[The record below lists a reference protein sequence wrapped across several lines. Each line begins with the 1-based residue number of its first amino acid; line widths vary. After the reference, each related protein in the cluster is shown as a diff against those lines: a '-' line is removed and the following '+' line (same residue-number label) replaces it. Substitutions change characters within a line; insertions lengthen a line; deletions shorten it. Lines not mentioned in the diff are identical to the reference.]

1 MSIKKEVLM
10 AGLLAGNKSIFS
22 FVSIF
27 LAMLLSSSLMLYAQ
41 TETEPNDDETQ
52 ANALTL
58 NREIMGYADPED
70 DEDWYLL
77 TVPEPGVDILVV
89 EVSGVPDVDLR
100 LEVLTFG
107 EEESDEMNGNEEGGG
122 EAIVRLRQKTGKY
135 HIRVRASNGA
145 NAGTPYT
152 LRAGKSLQTPASP
165 AEVTQ
170 ALRKALDFLASRQ
183 EAEGYFEEDHP
194 GKSGLA
200 VMALIGGKCVP
211 KDYSKTIQAGLR
223 YLRSRYETERL
234 FEDSAA
240 PQAAWSDAS
249 DHMYTHAIATLTFIE
264 AFSELKDTGL
274 KTMTEDALK
283 LIVQSQ
289 NIETKPEGLDGPV
302 SADSDSYGGWRY
314 SPSSTGS
321 DISVTGWQVLALRA
335 GKNTGFDIPDRAFS
349 AAAQYVKSLYNKDTG
364 SFGYTSPGGDSCA
377 RAGMGALSLQ
387 LCGFPEEKEAL
398 GARRFMQDHAP
409 TWNIES
415 PGDGYPFY
423 YWYYATRAMLFV
435 GGDDWRVW
443 KDWMCRFLIDHQN
456 EDGSWNG
463 EQEEGDVGVIY
474 TTALGAMMLEFCC
487 GYLPAYMPKPPK
499 APEVTSLR
507 ILYEKEA
514 APETA
519 KNVELV
525 FDASNS
531 MWGQISGE
539 AKITIARKVLAQII
553 NGLPDSLNV
562 GLRVYGHRYGL
573 NDPKACADTELLV
586 PIGAIAKTQLVD
598 TVNKIQ
604 LKGKTPLVLSVLE
617 AIKDFEKIANGSI
630 ILITD
635 GIESCG
641 GDIKSIAPAIKK
653 SGLELRVHIVG
664 FDIKEKEARA
674 ELESIAKST
683 DGMYLDAQNAGELMS
698 ALEQT
703 LKLEYVVLD
712 EKGEEAGRGIVGG
725 EAIKLKEGTYTL
737 RVLLSPVPLETKVT
751 IKPGSK
757 ETRTL
762 KKIQDKWI
770 LN

>member
-1 MSIKKEVLM
+1 MTFIIV
-10 AGLLAGNKSIFS
+10 
-22 FVSIF
+22 F
-27 LAMLLSSSLMLYAQ
+27 LSLISAAPAQ
-41 TETEPNDDETQ
+41 QATEKEPNEEMSQ
-52 ANALTL
+52 ANPLTL
-58 NREIMGYADPED
+58 NREIKGYADPED

-77 TVPEPGVDILVV
+77 TIPEPGVDILVV
-89 EVSGVPDVDLR
+89 EVTGVPAVDLR
-100 LEVLTFG
+100 LEVRAPG
-107 EEESDEMNGNEEGGG
+107 EEESEEMNGNGEGGG
-122 EAIVRLRQKTGKY
+122 EAIVRLRQKAGKY
-135 HIRVRASNGA
+135 HIRVRTRRGA

-183 EAEGYFEEDHP
+183 EAEGYFEEEHP

-200 VMALIGGKCVP
+200 LMALIGGKCVP
-211 KDYSKTIQAGLR
+211 KDYSKSIQAGLG
-223 YLRSRYETERL
+223 YLRSEYSTELL

-240 PQAAWSDAS
+240 PQGAWSDAS
-249 DHMYTHAIATLTFIE
+249 NGMYTNAIATLAFIE
-264 AFSELKDTGL
+264 AFSELKDPGL
-274 KTMTEDALK
+274 KPMTEGALR
-283 LIVQSQ
+283 LIIQSQ

-314 SPSSTGS
+314 APNSTGS
-321 DISVTGWQVLALRA
+321 DISVSGWHVLALRA

-349 AAAQYVKSLYNKDTG
+349 AAAQYVKSLYNKDSG

-387 LCGFPEEKEAL
+387 LCGFPEEKEVL

-409 TWNIES
+409 TWNVES

-423 YWYYATRAMLFV
+423 YWYYATRAMLFT

-443 KDWMCRFLIDHQN
+443 KDWMCRFLVDHQN
-456 EDGSWNG
+456 EDGSWSG
-463 EQEEGDVGVIY
+463 EQNEADVGLIY
-474 TTALGAMMLEFCC
+474 STALGAMMLEFCC

-499 APEVTSLR
+499 APEVTALR
-507 ILYEKEA
+507 VIYEKET

-519 KNVELV
+519 KNIEII

-553 NGLPDSLNV
+553 NGLPDSLSV

-573 NDPKACADTELLV
+573 NDLKACTDTELLI
-586 PIGAIAKTQLVD
+586 PIGPIAKARLVD
-598 TVNKIQ
+598 TVNQIQ

-641 GDIKSIAPAIKK
+641 GDINSIAPAIEK
-653 SGLELRVHIVG
+653 SGLDIKVNIVG

-683 DGMYLDAQNAGELMS
+683 GGRYLDAKNAGDLLS

-703 LKLEYVVLD
+703 LRVEFQVLD
-712 EKGEEAGRGIVGG
+712 DKGHLMAKGMVGG
-725 EAIKLKEGTYTL
+725 EAIKLKEGTYIL
-737 RVLLSPVPLETKVT
+737 RILLAPQPLETKVT
-751 IKPGSK
+751 IKTGAAV
-757 ETRTL
+757 TYTL
-762 KKIQDKWI
+762 KRVENKWT